1 MIGVVDHSHS
11 SHSRLH
17 DLWIPCTA
25 LIECQWL
32 NERVE
37 RHESAVK
44 IARTCTMHRHVHCSQ
59 LNCTARP
66 SQNSFRT
73 PPCSISSQTRRYACF
88 RQAHRHSGGQ
98 TRCFLR
104 HATCAAETDRASS
117 AASPADLAP
126 PETGALERADFIG
139 GPLHAHMWPQ
149 RTVLSELAAG
159 GPLHSLT
166 PNWSCRGSLPGGD
179 VRQQRASGSGVATG
193 LLLPPGS
200 G

>member
-1 MIGVVDHSHS
+1 MIDVVVHSHS

-17 DLWIPCTA
+17 NLWIPCTA

-32 NERVE
+32 SERVE
-37 RHESAVK
+37 RRESAVK

-59 LNCTARP
+59 LKCTALP

-73 PPCSISSQTRRYACF
+73 PPCSISPQTRRYACF
-88 RQAHRHSGGQ
+88 RQAHGRSGGQ

-126 PETGALERADFIG
+126 PETGALERADPSWDGSCMRMRGHSGQSFQI
-139 GPLHAHMWPQ
+139 WPQ
-149 RTVLSELAAG
+149 AAPTTV
-159 GPLHSLT
+159 
-166 PNWSCRGSLPGGD
+166 
-179 VRQQRASGSGVATG
+179 
-193 LLLPPGS
+193 
-200 G
+200 